1 MTTGTQLRD
10 QGQADV
16 LAADA
21 AIHRGVTEDI
31 NAAIADLI
39 SEGREFTADD
49 IRERLPADFDPHS
62 DNLLPAVIG
71 SLAARDRIRAVGH
84 RRCTRP
90 SRRAGWMRIWAGGR
104 EDRKSVV

>member
-1 MTTGTQLRD
+1 MTTGTDLRD

-16 LAADA
+16 IAADA
-21 AIHRGVTEDI
+21 AIHRGVTEHI

-39 SEGREFTADD
+39 AEGQEFTAED
-49 IRERLPADFDPHS
+49 IRDRLPEDARPHS

-71 SLAARDRIRAVGH
+71 SMAARRKIRRVGE

-90 SRRAGWMRIWAGGR
+90 SRRAGWMRVWTGN
-104 EDRKSVV
+104 